1 MKARV
6 AALIS
11 GILFGLG
18 LTVSQMVNPQKVL
31 GFLDVAG
38 QWDPSLLLVM
48 GGGVLVTVLSFPW
61 IQRRGRPLWA
71 ERFSLPTRSAID
83 RSLLLG
89 AALFGI
95 GWAIAGY
102 CPGPAIAALLINP
115 AEAVPFV
122 LAMLLGAWLQPRWL
136 GR

>member
-1 MKARV
+1 MKARL
-6 AALIS
+6 AALLS
-11 GILFGLG
+11 GVLFGIG

-48 GGGVLVTVLSFPW
+48 GGGVLVTLLSFPW
-61 IQRRGRPLWA
+61 IQRRGQPLWA
-71 ERFSLPTRSAID
+71 ERFSLPTRSDID
-83 RSLLLG
+83 RNLLLG
-89 AALFGI
+89 ATLFGI

>member
-18 LTVSQMVNPQKVL
+18 LTVAQMVNPQKVL

-61 IQRRGRPLWA
+61 IQHRGRPLWA
-71 ERFSLPTRSAID
+71 ERFSLPIRSDID
-83 RSLLLG
+83 RNLLLG
-89 AALFGI
+89 AVLFGI

>member
-1 MKARV
+1 MRT
-6 AALIS
+6 
-11 GILFGLG
+11 LG
-18 LTVSQMVNPQKVL
+18 
-31 GFLDVAG
+31 
-38 QWDPSLLLVM
+38 
-48 GGGVLVTVLSFPW
+48 
-61 IQRRGRPLWA
+61 PLWA
-71 ERFSLPTRSAID
+71 LALTID
-83 RSLLLG
+83 RNLLLG

>member
-71 ERFSLPTRSAID
+71 ERFSLPTRSDID
-83 RSLLLG
+83 RNLLLG

>member
-71 ERFSLPTRSAID
+71 ERFSLPTRSDID
-83 RSLLLG
+83 RNLLLG
-89 AALFGI
+89 AVLFGI

>member
-1 MKARV
+1 MKARL

-71 ERFSLPTRSAID
+71 ERFSLPTRSDID
-83 RSLLLG
+83 RNLLLG

>member
-1 MKARV
+1 MKARL

-18 LTVSQMVNPQKVL
+18 LTVSQMVNPKKVL

-71 ERFSLPTRSAID
+71 ERFSLPTRSDID
-83 RSLLLG
+83 RNLLLG

-122 LAMLLGAWLQPRWL
+122 LAMRLGAWLQPRWL

>member
-18 LTVSQMVNPQKVL
+18 LTVSQMVNPKKVL

-71 ERFSLPTRSAID
+71 ERFSLPTRSDID
-83 RSLLLG
+83 RNLLLG

-115 AEAVPFV
+115 AEAAPFV

>member
-1 MKARV
+1 MKARL

-18 LTVSQMVNPQKVL
+18 LTVSQMVNPKKVL

-71 ERFSLPTRSAID
+71 ERFSLPTRSDID
-83 RSLLLG
+83 RNLLLG